1 VRVGPGAQ
9 LRSAVYARVAIF
21 ALAVLAASSP
31 LAAQGLDE
39 VEVLIHRGAIAEARR
54 ELDAWWAQDRTTAAK
69 FEVQRGIW
77 FRGLLTVEGDGAEL
91 HYRRLLLE
99 HPGGPFTDLALARL
113 GHLAHAKGADAEA
126 ESHFRQL
133 LRDHPTSFQGEDA
146 RRWLATY
153 GAGGGR
159 TAASGGATAGP
170 SAPPAAT
177 AATATPPSA
186 TATPPA
192 TAASPAPPAATAAP
206 PATPS
211 SAPTDPSA
219 RPRWA
224 VQIGAFGAMAGAQAL
239 ADRARGVGLEPRLV
253 LAGTSPLVRVRVGA
267 FFSEGEA
274 RAFLSEL
281 RDRGFEATLT
291 ADADGETPVQRDEA
305 LL

>member
-1 VRVGPGAQ
+1 VRVGPGAP
-9 LRSAVYARVAIF
+9 LRSAAYARVAIF

-54 ELDAWWAQDRTTAAK
+54 ELDAWWAQDRTAAAP

-99 HPGGPFTDLALARL
+99 YPSGPFTDLALARL

-126 ESHFRQL
+126 EAHFRQL

-146 RRWLATY
+146 RRWLVTY
-153 GAGGGR
+153 GAGG
-159 TAASGGATAGP
+159 SGAGGGSSAGVGPSTPSTPSTP
-170 SAPPAAT
+170 SAPPAA
-177 AATATPPSA
+177 
-186 TATPPA
+186 PPA
-192 TAASPAPPAATAAP
+192 TV
-206 PATPS
+206 TPS
-211 SAPTDPSA
+211 TSAPTDPA
-219 RPRWA
+219 TRPRWA

-239 ADRARGVGLEPRLV
+239 ADRARSVGLEPRLV

-281 RDRGFEATLT
+281 RERGFEATLT